1 LREIGTIAGESD
13 ARVLADYL
21 LTLDISTKLV
31 GRSDGAWAI
40 WVHKEDRIP
49 QARKVLDEFTRD
61 PADPRFHAAAP
72 TAREIRKK
80 AEKEEAGY
88 RKRVRDFRNRWE
100 GPIYYRAPLTFG
112 LMLTCIVVTALTHIH
127 LDLDPPLDDWL
138 SFSVVAIDGQ
148 GFLRDSGFEQIRHG
162 EVWRL
167 VTPIFLH
174 GGIAHLFFNMLALLA
189 FGEQIEFRKGTW
201 KLAAFVLV
209 TAIASNVAQFLH
221 SGGSFGG
228 ISGVVFAMAGY
239 LWIKGQYDPD
249 DHLSLDPRTANWMI
263 AWFLLG
269 IIAPLTAGPNH
280 PHVFPYNMANVAHG
294 VGLAGGILFG
304 LLRL

>member
-1 LREIGTIAGESD
+1 LREIGTIAGERD

-31 GRSDGAWAI
+31 GRADGSWAV
-40 WVHKEDRIP
+40 WVHKEDRVP
-49 QARKVLDEFTRD
+49 QARKVLDEFTED

-80 AEKEEAGY
+80 AEKEEASF
-88 RKRVRDFRNRWE
+88 RKRVRNFRDRWE
-100 GPIYYRAPLTFG
+100 GPVYHRAPLTFA
-112 LMLTCIVVTALTHIH
+112 LMVICIGTTALTSIP
-127 LDLDPPLDDWL
+127 LDVYPPLSTWLTFSIRTIDD
-138 SFSVVAIDGQ
+138 Q
-148 GFLRDSGFEQIRHG
+148 GFLRDHGFEQIRQG

-189 FGEQIEFRKGTW
+189 FGERIEFRKGTW
-201 KLAAFVLV
+201 KLAAFVLI
-209 TAIASNVAQFLH
+209 TAVASNVAQFYS
-221 SGGSFGG
+221 SGGNFRG

-239 LWIKGQYDPD
+239 LWVKGQADPED
-249 DHLSLDPRTANWMI
+249 GLSLDQRTANWMI

-269 IIAPLTAGPNH
+269 IIAPMTAGANH
-280 PHVFPYNMANVAHG
+280 PHGFPYNMANVAHG
-294 VGLAGGILFG
+294 VGLASGMLFGIL
-304 LLRL
+304 RL